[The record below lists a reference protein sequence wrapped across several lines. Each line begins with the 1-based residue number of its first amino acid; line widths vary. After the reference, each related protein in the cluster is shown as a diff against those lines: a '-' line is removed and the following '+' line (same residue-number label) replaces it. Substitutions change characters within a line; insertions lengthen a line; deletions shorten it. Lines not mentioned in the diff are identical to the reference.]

1 MITFFRHI
9 DWIIRYGEWSYGWED
24 YKNKPKLGF
33 QYAYYVGHTLS
44 FHFFK
49 FWLMVEY

>member
-1 MITFFRHI
+1 MNTFFRHI
-9 DWIIRYGEWSYGWED
+9 GWIIQYGEWSYGWED
-24 YKNKPKLGF
+24 YKNKPRFGF
-33 QYAYYVGHTLS
+33 HYVYYDGHALS